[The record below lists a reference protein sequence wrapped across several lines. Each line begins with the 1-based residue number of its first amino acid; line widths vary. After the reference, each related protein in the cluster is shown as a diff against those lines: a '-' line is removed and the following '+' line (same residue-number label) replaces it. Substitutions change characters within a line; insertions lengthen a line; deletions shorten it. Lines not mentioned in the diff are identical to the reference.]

1 MARNVEEIFADLPML
16 GAAIVP
22 AFREHRAI
30 PGIEVHADPATP
42 DGESPRVELSLD
54 FIEENGES
62 IGAILTLGD
71 AESVHRIEDELEL
84 SRRLAA
90 VGRLTSGVAHEVK
103 NPINAIVVHLEL
115 LRQKAKEQDPDVR
128 RHMDVI
134 GSEIRRLDRV
144 VQTLVDFTR
153 PMELRLADAEL
164 TRILDDIITLASPDA
179 EKHGVHIVREIAC
192 EPLPVKIDIDLVK
205 QAVLNIMINGMQAMA
220 KGGNLTVTAQRDDG
234 EALVEIA
241 DEGGG
246 IPPEIR
252 EKIFNL
258 YFTTKSGGSGIGLP
272 MTYRVMQLHNGALDF
287 DSKVGAGT
295 TFRLHFPL
303 AERNNREAWAEAARG
318 VPGGRLD

>member
-1 MARNVEEIFADLPML
+1 
-16 GAAIVP
+16 
-22 AFREHRAI
+22 
-30 PGIEVHADPATP
+30 
-42 DGESPRVELSLD
+42 
-54 FIEENGES
+54 
-62 IGAILTLGD
+62 
-71 AESVHRIEDELEL
+71 
-84 SRRLAA
+84 
-90 VGRLTSGVAHEVK
+90 VK

-164 TRILDDIITLASPDA
+164 TRILDDIATLASPDA
-179 EKHGVHIVREIAC
+179 EKHGVLIVREITL

-220 KGGNLTVTAQRDDG
+220 KGGNLTVTAHRDDG

-241 DEGGG
+241 DQGGG

-287 DSKVGAGT
+287 DSKV
-295 TFRLHFPL
+295 
-303 AERNNREAWAEAARG
+303 
-318 VPGGRLD
+318 